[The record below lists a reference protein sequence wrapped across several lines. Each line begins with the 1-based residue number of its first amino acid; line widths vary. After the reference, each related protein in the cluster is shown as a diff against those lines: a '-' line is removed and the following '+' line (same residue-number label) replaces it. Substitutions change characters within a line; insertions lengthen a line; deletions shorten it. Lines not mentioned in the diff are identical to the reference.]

1 MELVKGSGA
10 LAMDSKQRK
19 EKFLQENYIRWNN
32 EGMKLRERRLKHGMS
47 LDRVGEM
54 LGTSGTRVARLEK
67 GLPVSLAKH
76 LTTSYNLL
84 FDHIELRKTL
94 RSFFFDNGLNWRV

>member
-47 LDRVGEM
+47 LDRVGEL
-54 LGTSGTRVARLEK
+54 LGTSGSRVSRLER

-76 LTTSYNLL
+76 LTTSYELL

-94 RSFFFDNGLNWRV
+94 RSFFFDNGLNRRV